1 LIANFSSISNQKK
14 IQNVFY
20 FKDKKILLLDS
31 LGVYAKNINPDI
43 IVITQSPKLNLERLL
58 QTFKPEMIVAD
69 ASNFKTYI
77 KVWKETC
84 RKEKI
89 PFHATGEK
97 GFFRLN

>member
-1 LIANFSSISNQKK
+1 MVANFIAITTTKK
-14 IQNVFY
+14 PQNLYY
-20 FKDKKILLLDS
+20 FKGKKILIIDS
-31 LGVYAKNINPDI
+31 LCVYQKEIKPDI

-58 QTFKPEMIVAD
+58 QTYKPEMIVAD

-77 KVWKETC
+77 KVWESTC

-97 GFFRLN
+97 GFYRLN